1 MKTAKVQLNPSKS
14 NENNMN
20 VVLGATVGVATTLVL
35 LVIVVALYLQRMRF

>member
-1 MKTAKVQLNPSKS
+1 MKTAKVQLNPS

-20 VVLGATVGVATTLVL
+20 VVLGATVGVATALVL

>member
-1 MKTAKVQLNPSKS
+1 MKTVKVQLNPS

-35 LVIVVALYLQRMRF
+35 LVIVVTLYLQRMRF

>member
-1 MKTAKVQLNPSKS
+1 MKTVKVQLNPS